1 MSVKILRPVADG
13 EVSAFIIK
21 HPPSGHFFEIVDE
34 EICDESTYLYTQSA
48 HFERC
53 LFVLPDG
60 GEGKINSVSL
70 NAYCRSSAPSAV
82 IWARPVIK
90 THSTI
95 YTGYARSVGFSYEL
109 VSEVWTTNPY
119 TGDRWTW
126 DEMDD
131 IQVGIDLAVNLGGGK
146 KSAIVTQLW
155 VEVDRASAPGASISR
170 GIFRGMFNRMR

>member
-21 HPPSGHFFEIVDE
+21 YPLQGYFFEKVDE
-34 EICDESTYLYTQSA
+34 EIYDESTYLYTQSA
-48 HFERC
+48 NFERC

-70 NAYCRSSAPSAV
+70 NAYCRSSAPPTG

-131 IQVGIDLAVNLGGGK
+131 IQVGIDLAVNLGVK
-146 KSAIVTQLW
+146 YSAIVTQLW

-170 GIFRGMFNRMR
+170 GIFRGMFNKMR